1 MIHPFV
7 NSRKYAFSYFAMW
20 IIPAI
25 IHMAAIRFVLNF
37 SWQLSILDALISMSI
52 FSLIGLS
59 LWYVTFGIQF
69 KTGKLLDFL
78 LKHLTGLTVFLLV
91 WLFVSEL
98 ILYLIIGKPL
108 LEMGSA
114 LRIFKVLE
122 GILLYTTIITV
133 FYLMNYYRE
142 IQRVRLNQEI
152 LQKNLRESE
161 LRVLKSQINPHFLFN
176 SLNSISALSITNPET
191 ARSTIIK
198 LSDYLRYSLKMNPDD
213 LVPLSVEIENCKR
226 YLDIEAVRFGDKMQS
241 KFDLE
246 TDCLTC
252 LIPVLILQPLFENA
266 VKHAVYESTEPI
278 QIVTKV
284 RCDQSLLSI
293 RIANNFDPEIIP
305 RKGEGIGLNS
315 IQSRLKL
322 IYNNQA
328 LLKTEVV
335 DGQFVVTLKIP
346 VNHEN

>member
-1 MIHPFV
+1 MIHPVV
-7 NSRKYAFSYFAMW
+7 NSRNYALTYFALW

-25 IHMAAIRFVLNF
+25 LHMAALRFVLSF
-37 SWQLSILDALISMSI
+37 SWQLSALDTFISMSI

-69 KTGKLLDFL
+69 KAGKLIDFL
-78 LKHLTGLTVFLLV
+78 LKHLTGLTVFLLI

-98 ILYLIIGKPL
+98 ILYLIIGKPV
-108 LEMGSA
+108 LEMGYA
-114 LRIFKVLE
+114 LRVFKVLE
-122 GILLYTTIITV
+122 GILLYVTIITV

-142 IQRVRLNQEI
+142 AQRARLNQAI

-176 SLNSISALSITNPET
+176 SLNSISALSITNAET

-226 YLDIEAVRFGDKMQS
+226 YLDIETVRFGDKMQS
-241 KFDLE
+241 KFDVE
-246 TDCLTC
+246 TECLQC
-252 LIPVLILQPLFENA
+252 FIPVLILQPLFENA

-278 QIVTKV
+278 HILTTI
-284 RCDQSLLSI
+284 RCDQSFLSI
-293 RIANNFDPEIIP
+293 YIVNDFDPEVIS

-328 LLKTEVV
+328 MLKTEVNEN
-335 DGQFVVTLKIP
+335 QFVVNLKIP
-346 VNHEN
+346 VNYEN